1 MNLKLALITK
11 LLSALID
18 SISPDVKKF
27 ILESIDKLDVKAQA
41 TKNPFDDILVK
52 LLQSIFS

>member
-18 SISPDVKKF
+18 HISPDVKKL